1 MLSTCDWGAKK
12 IVTCDICRSFLIYAT
27 FDMGEKVTRHATLS
41 LLKNDMRHWGPPIK
55 GPTRVIVVHRAPC
68 NRSLS
73 PGTGGHEGGG
83 GRGQRGGGT
92 QPLEVSM

>member
-41 LLKNDMRHWGPPIK
+41 LLKIDMRHGDPLS
-55 GPTRVIVVHRAPC
+55 RAPHG
-68 NRSLS
+68 SLLS
-73 PGTGGHEGGG
+73 TGHLATGPCLLVLEGMK
-83 GRGQRGGGT
+83 GRGEGGT
-92 QPLEVSM
+92 QPLEASM